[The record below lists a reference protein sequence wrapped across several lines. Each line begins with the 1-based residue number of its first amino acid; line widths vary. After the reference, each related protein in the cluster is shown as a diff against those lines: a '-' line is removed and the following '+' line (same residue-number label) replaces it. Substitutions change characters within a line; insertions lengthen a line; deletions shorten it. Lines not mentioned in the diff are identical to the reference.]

1 MRLTK
6 LEIENFKGIGDRQVI
21 PIKPITLLFGPNSAG
36 KSTILQA
43 ANFFNTVLTESL
55 NKSNNNI
62 LEKKSD
68 TWNLITIS
76 HNHKLENN
84 IIIKAGFSV
93 NEENRSHTFPMNEYP
108 EQDKS
113 NKPIFDYPLLDKLHE
128 NTYSRIGIGYFN
140 RANDDNKVTESAI
153 EIEVAAL
160 KDSLTGKLLNEWY
173 LKNIGI
179 DINNEKI
186 LNIDILSS
194 KIEISLSHLFL
205 LTPQDIDH
213 VSLRNFRK
221 SNSNIYNI
229 NKQPNHKDEIEN
241 RKHNHKNELIEQNSN
256 STLFLGELMKLSE
269 ESGLNLEFDDINNI
283 ASLKLSDI
291 KLEVDPNNFYDAHH
305 YLEDYHP
312 EFIINRS
319 RYENKY
325 NGKHIVDTLPIQ
337 LAKENSGNNKEN
349 NERSYFNEPWIR
361 LEMLLSEIVCGSL
374 HLAINATGMER
385 HSSLIGPLR
394 PIPDRGKAGTDID
407 MASEKLLQNINYWLE
422 ERFKQDY
429 IIRRFHLRLAPVE
442 QMRHSEEEMRVADI
456 EDRYMFDPTLF
467 FPDIPEHCRTLAM
480 LYDKKR
486 NIFHNFEDVGVGISQ
501 LVPILSAA
509 LNEDKFGYIA
519 MEQPELHLHPGI
531 QVVLGDLFIELVR
544 MWDGSVFERVF
555 LIETHSE
562 HLLLRLLRRIRETTD
577 NNLKTKETELRTD
590 DLSVIYVE
598 SVRNKIRIKPLKVND
613 DGEFMDRWPNGF
625 FDDRAEELF

>member
-6 LEIENFKGIGDRQVI
+6 LEIENFKGIGERQVI

-43 ANFFNTVLTESL
+43 IKFYNYVLNEHL
-55 NKSNNNI
+55 NKSNKTS
-62 LEKKSD
+62 ETEGD
-68 TWNLITIS
+68 TWNLFTIS
-76 HNHKLENN
+76 HNHELENS
-84 IIIKAGFSV
+84 IKIKAGFSV
-93 NEENRSHTFPMNEYP
+93 NEENRLHSFQMNEFP
-108 EQDKS
+108 ELDKS
-113 NKPIFDYPLLDKLHE
+113 SKLIFDYPLLDKLHE
-128 NTYSRIGIGYFN
+128 NTYRRLGIGYLN
-140 RANDDNKVTESAI
+140 QTTDANKVTESAI
-153 EIEVAAL
+153 EIEVAAF

-173 LKNIGI
+173 LKSIEI
-179 DINNEKI
+179 EINNEKI

-194 KIEISLSHLFL
+194 KIEISLSHLLL
-205 LTPQDIDH
+205 LTPQEPDQ
-213 VSLRNFRK
+213 VSLRQIRK

-229 NKQPNHKDEIEN
+229 NKQPNHNDKTKN
-241 RKHNHKNELIEQNSN
+241 SKHNHKNLESEKS
-256 STLFLGELMKLSE
+256 STTTLFLGELMKLSE

-291 KLEVDPNNFYDAHH
+291 KLELDPNNFFNEHP
-305 YLEDYHP
+305 YLERHLNEALIDQ
-312 EFIINRS
+312 S
-319 RYENKY
+319 GYENKY
-325 NGKHIVDTLPIQ
+325 NVKHIVDNLPIQ
-337 LAKENSGNNKEN
+337 LAKETSGNNVGNK
-349 NERSYFNEPWIR
+349 ERSYFNEPWLR
-361 LEMLLSEIVCGSL
+361 LEMLLSEIVCGST
-374 HLAINATGMER
+374 HLAMKATGMGIN
-385 HSSLIGPLR
+385 SSLIGPLR
-394 PIPDRGKAGTDID
+394 PIPDRGKAGTDLD
-407 MASEKLLQNINYWLE
+407 MASVELLQSINYWLE
-422 ERFKQDY
+422 ERFKLDY
-429 IIRRFHLRLAPVE
+429 IIERFHLKLAPVE
-442 QMRHSEEEMRVADI
+442 QMRCLEGEIRIADI
-456 EDRYMFDPTLF
+456 EDKYMFDPTIYF
-467 FPDIPEHCRTLAM
+467 SDIPIKYRSLAK

-486 NIFHNFEDVGVGISQ
+486 NIYHNFKDVGVGISQ
-501 LVPILSAA
+501 LVPILSAV
-509 LNEDKFGYIA
+509 LNEEKLGYIA

-577 NNLKTKETELRTD
+577 NSLKTKETELRTD